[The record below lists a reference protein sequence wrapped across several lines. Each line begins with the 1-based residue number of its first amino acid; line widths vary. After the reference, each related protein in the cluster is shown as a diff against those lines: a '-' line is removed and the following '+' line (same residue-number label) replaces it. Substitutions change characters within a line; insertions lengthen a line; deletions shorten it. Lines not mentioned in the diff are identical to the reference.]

1 MCRLTDH
8 RDISRNPYAYWESLV
23 AGVDYGTRWR
33 DEERGT
39 VQVSPQYSTGFPISP
54 DMLPPVGTVTFALL
68 SIDFV
73 DAVGSTEQ
81 LDRARTIT
89 GEVDAWFD
97 KMSQGRFKIDWRF
110 GDRVFRVASPSG
122 TFGLQNVASVATPLA
137 IEIVEVA
144 DPHFDFNGV
153 SMMWT
158 LTPPTI
164 TEIGQH
170 FHQSVNPSGTE
181 GDATI
186 FGQGAIWSDEG
197 PIAGWGGPGMA
208 FERFGTEHWTYY
220 VHEILH
226 SVGGI
231 PDTYLGDNKVGT
243 QPIDY
248 DWALEPMHNW
258 GMMSSQDGGSKTL
271 IAWHR
276 WLLGW
281 LDEDQVYCLPSD
293 VLDSAEVTLIPI
305 ERQAAGIKAAMVPV
319 SDRKVVVVESRRKEG
334 YDSELGDN
342 IPVGYYDEDGV
353 RRQRDLGD
361 IGTSGVIVY
370 TYDTSIHDLNGQARL
385 QVPEGRPTGIEMV
398 SCPVTVCTWGEAM
411 RDDPFINWDPNDENA
426 VMMQTAY
433 DPLLR
438 LGDSVTVEGVTIEL
452 TQSGDYDRVRIS
464 K

>member
-8 RDISRNPYAYWESLV
+8 RDISRNPYAYWESMV
-23 AGVDYGTRWR
+23 AGVDYGTRFR

-39 VQVSPQYSTGFPISP
+39 VGVSSQYSTGFPISP
-54 DMLPPVGTVTFALL
+54 DMLPPVGTLTFALL

-97 KMSQGRFKIDWRF
+97 KMSQGKLKIDWRF

-144 DPHFDFNGV
+144 DPYFDFSGV

-164 TEIGQH
+164 TEIGMH
-170 FHQSVNPSGTE
+170 FHQSVQPSGTE

-186 FGQGAIWSDEG
+186 FGQSAIWSDEG
-197 PIAGWGGPGMA
+197 PIAGWGGPGMY
-208 FERFGTEHWTYY
+208 FERPDTDHWAYY

-226 SVGGI
+226 SVGGV

-243 QPIDY
+243 QPIDFF
-248 DWALEPMHNW
+248 WSGNPMYNW
-258 GMMSSQDGGSKTL
+258 GMMSNQDGGSQTL

-281 LDEDQVYCLPSD
+281 LDEDQVYCLPSN
-293 VLDSAEVTLIPI
+293 VLDSVEVTLVPI
-305 ERQAAGIKAAMVPV
+305 EREAEGFKAAMVPV
-319 SDRKVVVVESRRKEG
+319 SDRLVIVVESRREEG
-334 YDSELGDN
+334 YDSNLSEKN
-342 IPVGYYDEDGV
+342 AVGYYDDDGI
-353 RRQRDLGD
+353 RRRGWQRDY
-361 IGTSGVIVY
+361 GTSGVIVY
-370 TYDTSIHDLNGQARL
+370 THDTSIQDHNGQTRL
-385 QVPEGRPTGIEMV
+385 QVPEGRINDKGNS
-398 SCPVTVCTWGEAM
+398 SCPITVCTWAD
-411 RDDPFINWDPNDENA
+411 RDDPFILWDSNDDNA
-426 VMMQTAY
+426 VMVETGY